1 MAFYFRLRYK
11 FDAIVKNKGEAARL
25 VEAIRL
31 KSQLGE
37 YYDGET
43 IEMLDEPTSFV
54 GKAVKQL
61 FGR

>member
-11 FDAIVKNKGEAARL
+11 FDHIVKNKGEAARI
-25 VEAIRL
+25 VEEIRL

-43 IEMLDEPTSFV
+43 IEIIEESRGFFGLV
-54 GKAVKQL
+54 KKQL
-61 FGR
+61 SGK